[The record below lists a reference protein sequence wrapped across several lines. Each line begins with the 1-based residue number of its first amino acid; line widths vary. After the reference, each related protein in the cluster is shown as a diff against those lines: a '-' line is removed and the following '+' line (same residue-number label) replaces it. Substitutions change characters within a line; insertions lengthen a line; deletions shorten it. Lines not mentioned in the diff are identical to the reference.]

1 MVKWP
6 GPVDLVHSL
15 RLSVKKQAKN
25 REPCVSLNSV
35 KYIMSMPDPT
45 GETDLRRVILDS
57 TRHLL
62 VRDGYQSLSMR
73 KIARAIGY
81 SATSIYLHFENKD
94 ALIHALIEEGMD
106 HLLAMLKS
114 VEAEH
119 VGDPVAHL
127 GAMCRRFVDFGLEN
141 PEYYEIMFM
150 LHPEFMERYPA
161 EKYRR
166 ARRNLDVI
174 AATLADGVA
183 QGVFAVDNVRVAAS
197 TIWSALHGAVSL
209 LLARRVDV
217 RIERAAFIEAAIAQT
232 LGGVL
237 APGVREAT
245 QPGPLL

>member
-1 MVKWP
+1 
-6 GPVDLVHSL
+6 
-15 RLSVKKQAKN
+15 
-25 REPCVSLNSV
+25 
-35 KYIMSMPDPT
+35 MSIPAST
-45 GETDLRRVILDS
+45 LETDLRRVILDS

-62 VRDGYQSLSMR
+62 VRDGYKSLSMR

-106 HLLAMLKS
+106 QLLAALK
-114 VEAEH
+114 VAEAEH
-119 VGDPVAHL
+119 AGHPVARL
-127 GAMCRRFVDFGLEN
+127 EAMCRRFVDFGLEN
-141 PEYYEIMFM
+141 REYYEIMFM

-183 QGVFAVDNVRVAAS
+183 QGVFAVDLVRVAAS

-209 LLARRVDV
+209 LLAHRVDI
-217 RIERAAFIEAAIAQT
+217 RIEQTAFIEAAIAQT
-232 LGGVL
+232 IGGVL
-237 APGVREAT
+237 ALGARET
-245 QPGPLL
+245 S